1 MNSLP
6 DPVQGVSH
14 TPCTSDLKSITI
26 NESNTQDMKD
36 IAQQVKQQFPQ
47 FNYSQT
53 IRWGKIERSGLKV
66 DMAKFAYELLSAKG
80 YPTARMVDVLD
91 ELNIDAREGNTESL
105 NTSLAKTLRR
115 DGKKQSVKKVS
126 TRKKSTASVE
136 CDTSIDAKISWVK
149 RKLTS
154 GRTIKS
160 RGGAFIHEN
169 KTLVDRQLLLMV
181 CHDNC
186 PYCGHKLNY
195 AKPGKKHNPKSR
207 EYNKSLPS
215 LDRIDARIGYRDGN
229 LQVICSRCNTLKNDG
244 NPDEIMQLATAMV
257 TQREERLKLGIN
269 DNYLKK
275 RYPDY
280 LQNFS

>member
-6 DPVQGVSH
+6 DTVQGVSH
-14 TPCTSDLKSITI
+14 APCTSDLKSITLD
-26 NESNTQDMKD
+26 ESPTKDMKD

-53 IRWGKIERSGLKV
+53 IRWGKIERNGGKV
-66 DMAKFAYELLSAKG
+66 DMAKFAHELLSAKG

-91 ELNIDAREGNTESL
+91 ELNIDAREGNTDSL
-105 NTSLAKTLRR
+105 NTSLAKTLRH
-115 DGKKQSVKKVS
+115 GSKKQSVKKVS
-126 TRKKSTASVE
+126 TRKKSTTTVKY
-136 CDTSIDAKISWVK
+136 DTSIDAKISWVK

-154 GRTIKS
+154 GRTNKS

-195 AKPGKKHNPKSR
+195 AKPGNKHNPASR

-244 NPDEIMQLATAMV
+244 NPDEIMQLATAMMK
-257 TQREERLKLGIN
+257 QREERLKLGIN

-280 LQNFS
+280 LKNFS